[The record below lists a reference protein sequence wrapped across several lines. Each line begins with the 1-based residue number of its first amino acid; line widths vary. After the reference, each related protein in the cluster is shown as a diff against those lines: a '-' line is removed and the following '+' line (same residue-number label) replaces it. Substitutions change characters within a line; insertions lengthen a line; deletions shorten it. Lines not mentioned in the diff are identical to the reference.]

1 MGRLTVASP
10 KRRRWALRF
19 MNKMHHLNGGDGSHL
34 QWSNIPV
41 GESQRQCRYEQIN
54 THKDAHAC
62 TPLTPCRGRLPK
74 FHRPLCSSLGQA
86 SSSPQKKVVKAWHKA
101 ITSYQICISP
111 PLLSNESSRFKLKRL
126 QSQTT
131 KQFSVGTISWTGTT
145 CKYF

>member
-1 MGRLTVASP
+1 MGPNYHGVKGDLTIFDGPKQVAKWVDWTVASP

-41 GESQRQCRYEQIN
+41 GESQRQCKYEQIN

-111 PLLSNESSRFKLKRL
+111 PLLSNESSSIS
-126 QSQTT
+126 SQ
-131 KQFSVGTISWTGTT
+131 QR
-145 CKYF
+145 